1 MQKAQDP
8 IRKISKAK
16 KWVRVLGIMVDLA
29 HEALS
34 SNPSTTKKKRKRK
47 MICAPWIQ
55 QCFYFSHQY
64 LKIYSNSLKLPKR
77 FQNFIIF

>member
-16 KWVRVLGIMVDLA
+16 KWVRVLGMMVDLA

-34 SNPSTTKKKRKRK
+34 SNPSTTKKKKK
-47 MICAPWIQ
+47 KKNDLCTLDSAVFLFQSSVSENIQ
-55 QCFYFSHQY
+55 
-64 LKIYSNSLKLPKR
+64 
-77 FQNFIIF
+77 